1 MKYCKNCDL
10 KIDGNQEKCLFC
22 GGTLEHIDDNTSSAF
37 STVKP
42 KNYYIER
49 AKKYV
54 AFGLFVLFAVSVM
67 LELYLFKG
75 YHFWILTGFSCVYA
89 YLITDYS
96 IRNDKCVVGKMFIMS
111 LLTSLETIGVFWF
124 LRFSLGIDLIYLY
137 WTFVYPGIIIV
148 NFLMMLIVEIAQRG
162 KKFHDNLIYIFIN
175 GLWGLSPLFLIL
187 LKKVEIQYVNT
198 SCIVISL
205 LVALWFL
212 LFSGKKTKDELAR
225 RFHI

>member
-22 GGTLEHIDDNTSSAF
+22 GATLEHIDDNVSSAF

-42 KNYYIER
+42 KTYYIER

-54 AFGLFVLFAVSVM
+54 AFGLFILFAVSVM

-175 GLWGLSPLFLIL
+175 CLWGISPIFLL
-187 LKKVEIQYVNT
+187 VFDKVDIQYVNT
-198 SCIVISL
+198 SCIVVSV
-205 LVALWFL
+205 LVVLWFI
-212 LFSGKKTKDELAR
+212 LFSGKEAKDELLR